1 VSATAPTTDPATEA
15 RRVLGY
21 SRWWQIIAA
30 AVMMALVSPYQYVW
44 SSLEGPLAVDLD
56 ASLSALGF
64 VFTAY
69 VVIMALVQFPAGW
82 WRDRYGPRAVTLAA
96 GVLAGGGYLALAFA
110 TNIWQVYLAYS
121 VGAAGVGMVY
131 TVAVNTAIKW
141 FPDRRGLT
149 TGIGTMAFAAG
160 SALFVPYVRW
170 MVAGDA
176 LATALSSMGVL
187 IAVGILVG
195 TVVLRDPPETW
206 LRGAVEGT
214 DGHETGD
221 GDCATETGDNNRA
234 TETGDDSHPGG
245 APDGGER
252 IGTEE
257 SDADQPEAE
266 DGWSRTDD
274 ADDGRPRADETA
286 GERQFAEPRRQFT
299 WREMVR
305 TWQFW
310 VMYFMFFAVSAAG
323 LMITARVILYAEEA
337 GLSALAA
344 TVAATVLPVASG
356 GGRLI
361 VGGLSDRFDRE
372 RVTAISFLVCGVGT
386 VGVVVFAGVSSAVG
400 YVIAVAVAV
409 FFWSSQFSLFPSL
422 VGDYYGAKHSSA
434 NYSLVYSGKMWGGVF
449 GGGVVGWLV
458 GVLGWDATFLL
469 GGALALAAGLAGLA
483 LRAPLR

>member
-1 VSATAPTTDPATEA
+1 MWGVSDVAAVTDPAGEA
-15 RRVLGY
+15 KRVLGY
-21 SRWWQIIAA
+21 SRWWQVLAA

-44 SSLEGPLAVDLD
+44 SSLEGPLAVELD

-82 WRDRYGPRAVTLAA
+82 WRDRYGPRPVTLVA
-96 GVLAGGGYLALAFA
+96 GVLAGGGYFALAFA
-110 TNIWQVYLAYS
+110 TELWHVYLAYS

-160 SALFVPYVRW
+160 SAAFVPYVRM
-170 MVAGDA
+170 MVADDA
-176 LATALSSMGVL
+176 LTAALSSMGVL
-187 IAVGILVG
+187 IALGIVVG
-195 TVVLRDPPETW
+195 TVVLRDPPAAWFREHDRAEEDRPEPPSEDRNS
-206 LRGAVEGT
+206 L
-214 DGHETGD
+214 TG
-221 GDCATETGDNNRA
+221 
-234 TETGDDSHPGG
+234 
-245 APDGGER
+245 
-252 IGTEE
+252 
-257 SDADQPEAE
+257 
-266 DGWSRTDD
+266 
-274 ADDGRPRADETA
+274 
-286 GERQFAEPRRQFT
+286 QFT

-323 LMITARVILYAEEA
+323 LMITARVILYAEEM
-337 GLSALAA
+337 GLTALAA
-344 TVAATVLPVASG
+344 TVAATVLPIASG
-356 GGRLI
+356 GGRLV
-361 VGGLSDRFDRE
+361 VGAVSDRFDRE
-372 RVTAISFLVCGVGT
+372 RITALSFLVCGIAT
-386 VGVVVFAGVSSAVG
+386 LGVVFFAGVGSAVG
-400 YVIAVAVAV
+400 YVLAVAVAV

-458 GVLGWDATFLL
+458 VVIGWDATFLL
-469 GGALALAAGLAGLA
+469 GGGLALAAGVAGLV
-483 LRAPLR
+483 LRPPRRE